1 MDKLDTGP
9 KSCVKTDLNLL
20 LDCLKYQMNCPDLQK
35 QALFTIYSICQQK
48 EEVINYFRDIG
59 GIQFV
64 YNLSQSSK
72 HTEVQEAAIFS
83 LGAMAES
90 SVFCQQDLCVAGIFS
105 NLTRSLVQDF
115 PQSLKR
121 TVVYLVSVLVTKSRA
136 GQMLAKATG
145 CIDALLKIFSTSF
158 PVGDGIVG
166 AASATELYQLWAAVS
181 GALCS
186 SVNNPQNEE
195 NQQLCTSTFPAVKM
209 WLQEFTQP
217 RKEMAQPI
225 CSLIAMIVANNSCA
239 QVCFASVGGLDAL
252 ARCLLQLVPESRR
265 NPSARETAVAMTR
278 ALCACISES
287 ALLASALAQQRL
299 VPQFLT
305 LLSCPSLHP
314 ADQLCIILTL
324 GHCTQASE
332 AHQYQFVQSGGLSHL
347 IKLLAESQ
355 DEELKK
361 GATFVLQTCRLM
373 TKALCAG
380 GRNSPSQADPRD
392 LGDPDDL
399 QRNVSS
405 VCDLESYQRSAQ
417 EMLQRIK
424 RLERGLAGVLW
435 DGAVDGERGP
445 GNSTFKWHAPPQW
458 SVETGTRKRHRS
470 YPVPSPVKF
479 YESTPYRKAQARTDG
494 TRRKSTESLEGLFER
509 GELTPIR
516 PIAIP
521 QKGTGSRN
529 DGGAGNPKDISCS
542 ETRDQDEVQTSRVRR
557 QIFQST
563 AEQGEAT
570 SPQQIPTSSQRPGT
584 GSGPPRQVPRPVG
597 SVSGLWYQA
606 AGTQGS
612 TEQGGVLC
620 SMCRVRLVPEGQPQS
635 LSAEPREEGVSP
647 LKGPMSQ
654 AGPVKEIQSKPH
666 IQDHTSLCSETLDD
680 KISMILKTPAKLN
693 QQVSYR
699 CSGCAVSFS
708 LANSRNIP
716 QILRD
721 CQHKCDRHMVLL
733 EAEGRFKRAIRELV
747 RKKPGAFRHPARPN
761 LTPLNNW
768 GSPRTPWRSTDMPC
782 ISLTPL
788 KEPQNTQDKRV
799 NQEHL
804 SSGKKDLERES
815 GNTYR
820 VPSAECPQRRE
831 RKDFT
836 EEEVQYLMDGV
847 RRLGPSWNSILWSY
861 PFQNGR
867 TNVDLAK
874 KYRRLQNAQQ
884 LAVDTSRN

>member
-1 MDKLDTGP
+1 MDTGP
-9 KSCVKTDLNLL
+9 KSCAVKTDLNLL

-35 QALFTIYSICQQK
+35 QAIFTIYSICQQK

-72 HTEVQEAAIFS
+72 HTEVQEAALFS

-90 SVFCQQDLCVAGIFS
+90 SVFCQQDLCVVGIFS
-105 NLTRSLVQDF
+105 DLTRSLVQDF

-145 CIDALLKIFSTSF
+145 CIDALLKIFSKSF
-158 PVGDGIVG
+158 PGGNSIVG
-166 AASATELYQLWAAVS
+166 AVNATELYQLWAAVS

-186 SVNNPQNEE
+186 CVNNPQNEE
-195 NQQLCTSTFPAVKM
+195 NQQLCTSTFPVVKM
-209 WLQEFTQP
+209 WLQEFNQP
-217 RKEMAQPI
+217 MKEMVQPI
-225 CSLIAMIVANNSCA
+225 CSLVAMIVANNSCA

-252 ARCLLQLVPESRR
+252 AQCVLQLVPESRR
-265 NPSARETAVAMTR
+265 NPLARETAVAMTR

-287 ALLASALAQQRL
+287 APLASALAQQRL
-299 VPQFLT
+299 VPQFLA

-361 GATFVLQTCRLM
+361 GATFVLQSCRLM
-373 TKALCAG
+373 TKVLCAG
-380 GRNSPSQADPRD
+380 GSNSPSQADPRD
-392 LGDPDDL
+392 LGDPNDL
-399 QRNVSS
+399 QRNISS

-417 EMLQRIK
+417 EMLQKIK
-424 RLERGLAGVLW
+424 CLERGLAGVLQE
-435 DGAVDGERGP
+435 GVIEGERGP
-445 GNSTFKWHAPPQW
+445 GNSTDKWHAPPQW
-458 SVETGTRKRHRS
+458 GVEAGTRKRHRS
-470 YPVPSPVKF
+470 FSVPSPVKF
-479 YESTPYRKAQARTDG
+479 YESTPYRKVRGRKDG
-494 TRRKSTESLEGLFER
+494 TRRKSIESLEGLFER
-509 GELTPIR
+509 GDLTPIR

-529 DGGAGNPKDISCS
+529 DGGARDPKDISCS
-542 ETRDQDEVQTSRVRR
+542 EARDRDEVQTGRVRR

-563 AEQGEAT
+563 TEQGEAT

-584 GSGPPRQVPRPVG
+584 GSGPPQQVPQPGAG
-597 SVSGLWYQA
+597 SAISGLWYQA

-612 TEQGGVLC
+612 AEQGGVLC
-620 SMCRVRLVPEGQPQS
+620 SMCRLRLVPEGPSQS
-635 LSAEPREEGVSP
+635 LSAEPCEEGVSHH
-647 LKGPMSQ
+647 KGPMSQ
-654 AGPVKEIQSKPH
+654 TGPVKEIQSKPH
-666 IQDHTSLCSETLDD
+666 IQDHMSLCSETHDD
-680 KISMILKTPAKLN
+680 KISMILKTPAKLK
-693 QQVSYR
+693 QQISYR
-699 CSGCAVSFS
+699 CSG
-708 LANSRNIP
+708 
-716 QILRD
+716 
-721 CQHKCDRHMVLL
+721 
-733 EAEGRFKRAIRELV
+733 
-747 RKKPGAFRHPARPN
+747 PN

-788 KEPQNTQDKRV
+788 KESQNTQDKRV

-804 SSGKKDLERES
+804 SSVKKALERES
-815 GNTYR
+815 GNTYW
-820 VPSAECPQRRE
+820 AECPQRRE

-847 RRLGPSWNSILWSY
+847 RKLGPSWNSILWSY
-861 PFQNGR
+861 SFQNGR

-884 LAVDTSRN
+884 LAVDASRN

>member
-1 MDKLDTGP
+1 
-9 KSCVKTDLNLL
+9 
-20 LDCLKYQMNCPDLQK
+20 
-35 QALFTIYSICQQK
+35 
-48 EEVINYFRDIG
+48 
-59 GIQFV
+59 
-64 YNLSQSSK
+64 
-72 HTEVQEAAIFS
+72 
-83 LGAMAES
+83 
-90 SVFCQQDLCVAGIFS
+90 
-105 NLTRSLVQDF
+105 
-115 PQSLKR
+115 
-121 TVVYLVSVLVTKSRA
+121 
-136 GQMLAKATG
+136 
-145 CIDALLKIFSTSF
+145 
-158 PVGDGIVG
+158 
-166 AASATELYQLWAAVS
+166 
-181 GALCS
+181 
-186 SVNNPQNEE
+186 
-195 NQQLCTSTFPAVKM
+195 M

-666 IQDHTSLCSETLDD
+666 IQ
-680 KISMILKTPAKLN
+680 
-693 QQVSYR
+693 
-699 CSGCAVSFS
+699 G
-708 LANSRNIP
+708 
-716 QILRD
+716 
-721 CQHKCDRHMVLL
+721 
-733 EAEGRFKRAIRELV
+733 
-747 RKKPGAFRHPARPN
+747 PN